1 MHKQVSALVS
11 AGSSPGKL
19 ALFGIALGQ
28 ADLDIETIGG
38 AEWLHDG
45 PLTFILKD
53 DGAAAMKRF
62 EGVCHDHRVP
72 WLSFSI
78 VAVEMSDVKGELGRA
93 ADVVARDAG
102 APDRINIYSVIVL
115 ESSGDTAR
123 VGLGIRQKEA
133 DEAVRRLREDADP
146 AFTAEVLH
154 HPDEQDEG
162 LEWDAR
168 TENLLPLW
176 DDPNTLKDD
185 PRFWQLQS
193 GS

>member
-19 ALFGIALGQ
+19 ALFGKALGD

-53 DGAAAMKRF
+53 DGADAMERF
-62 EGVCHDHRVP
+62 AGVCHQHRVP
-72 WLSFSI
+72 WLSFAI
-78 VAVEMSDVKGELGRA
+78 VAVEMNDVKGELGRA
-93 ADVVARDAG
+93 ADVVGRDSD
-102 APDRINIYSVIVL
+102 APDRINIYSVLVL
-115 ESSGDTAR
+115 ESSGNTAR
-123 VGLGIRQKEA
+123 VGLGIRPTEA
-133 DEAVRRLREDADP
+133 VEVVRRLKEDADP
-146 AFTAEVLH
+146 PFAAEVIH
-154 HPDEQDEG
+154 HPDESDEG
-162 LEWDAR
+162 TIWDER
-168 TENLLPLW
+168 TESLLPLW
-176 DDPNTLKDD
+176 EDPDTLKDD